1 MSKNPHLDEKTDP
14 KIPRNPDLCALV
26 PSLGSRGVSRSY
38 FLYWAHWS
46 SCFRVPLLA
55 QPRTHNAMYF
65 IAVDESGPIASL
77 VTAELTALLAKL
89 SYVPITPYVELQ

>member
-1 MSKNPHLDEKTDP
+1 
-14 KIPRNPDLCALV
+14 
-26 PSLGSRGVSRSY
+26 
-38 FLYWAHWS
+38 
-46 SCFRVPLLA
+46 
-55 QPRTHNAMYF
+55 MYF